1 MGTSFAAWPGP
12 DRGTRPAIAY
22 ASETL
27 QAARAYEDLIGREP
41 KESPYDFA
49 RLFAAEGRF
58 ARPRARFRFEQ
69 LKRLDPALIRL
80 LRPGERV
87 HYVTTG
93 ALLTVAEHFFT
104 EWAAYY
110 LELSIIV
117 FTTQRLLFFGIDVR
131 QRLRPLA
138 SQLPHA
144 AVAGVRSTWDGYC
157 QLRLHN
163 GQRLNFA
170 YVPRLDR
177 KVLRE
182 RAAEIVAAPPPGP
195 TPAPAGMEQLCPHCL
210 ALVPD
215 AARVCPE
222 CGAAYRSPRVAA
234 TLSGLLPG
242 AGHSYLGQR
251 GFAGFAMG
259 GAALL
264 WLGLVIVP
272 WLRPLVTHAPP
283 ARLGYWLLAAGVLV
297 AVHAL
302 DAALTLHH
310 ARKGHYLVHPDA

>member
-1 MGTSFAAWPGP
+1 MGSSYAAWSGA
-12 DRGTRPAIAY
+12 DRGSRPAIEY
-22 ASETL
+22 ASEAL
-27 QAARAYEDLIGREP
+27 RAARRFEDLTGREP
-41 KESPYDFA
+41 KDSPYDFA
-49 RLFAAEGRF
+49 RLFAAEGRL
-58 ARPRARFRFEQ
+58 ARQRARFRFEQ
-69 LKRLDPALIRL
+69 LKLLDPALIRL

-87 HYVTTG
+87 HYLTTG

-117 FTTQRLLFFGIDVR
+117 LTTQRLLFFRIDLR
-131 QRLRPLA
+131 RRLRPLA
-138 SQLPHA
+138 SQLSHA
-144 AVAGVRSTWDGYC
+144 SIAAVRSTWDGYC

-177 KVLRE
+177 RLLRE
-182 RAAEIVAAPPPGP
+182 RAAEIVAAPPAGPGP
-195 TPAPAGMEQLCPHCL
+195 AGLEQLCPHCL

-215 AARVCPE
+215 PARVCPE
-222 CGAAYRSPRVAA
+222 CGAAFRSPRTAA
-234 TLSGLLPG
+234 LLSGLLPG

-251 GFAGFAMG
+251 GFAWFAMG
-259 GAALL
+259 AAGLL
-264 WLGLVIVP
+264 WLGLVIGP
-272 WLRPLVTHAPP
+272 LLRPLVTHGAP
-283 ARLGYWLLAAGVLV
+283 AGLTHWLLAAAVLA

-310 ARKGHYLVHPDA
+310 ARKGHYLAHPNA